1 MQELIEKALGGE
13 QEAFIEIIN
22 KSTGQMYRIGKS
34 ILKNDEDVG
43 DAMQETI
50 MIAYERLH
58 TLKEPKFFNTW
69 LIRILINRCNYILN
83 RNKKIISID
92 DINAVSYK
100 EKGIIN
106 LELNEAINQL
116 KEDYRIVITLYYI
129 MGFSVKEISAI
140 LDDKEGTIKSRL
152 CRARNDLRDFYGVNK
167 GVK

>member
-1 MQELIEKALGGE
+1 MQDLIEKALGGE
-13 QEAFIEIIN
+13 QGAFIEIIN
-22 KSTGQMYRIGKS
+22 GSTEQMYRIGKS

-92 DINAVSYK
+92 DINTISYK
-100 EKGIIN
+100 EKGIRN
-106 LELNEAINQL
+106 LELNEAINEL
-116 KEDYRIVITLYYI
+116 KKDYRIVITLYYI

-140 LDDKEGTIKSRL
+140 LDEKEGTIKSRL